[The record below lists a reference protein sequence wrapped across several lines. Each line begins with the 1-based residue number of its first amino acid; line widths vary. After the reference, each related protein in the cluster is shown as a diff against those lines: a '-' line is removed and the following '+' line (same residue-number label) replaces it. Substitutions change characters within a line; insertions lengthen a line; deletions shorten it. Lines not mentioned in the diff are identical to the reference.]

1 MAKLYFDSCMYGRH
15 RDDQKDARI
24 AAETIAIMT
33 IIDTAPIVG
42 NCILGSGA
50 VVDELGRI
58 KNPSLRTDLLDFYV
72 DTVDVSVKLTP
83 ADDIRAQVFRAAGV
97 GTTDSVHL
105 AAAEKAGADY
115 LLTVDDDFERV
126 ATAKNLS
133 NVKVMNPL
141 TYLAGGT
148 K

>member
-1 MAKLYFDSCMYGRH
+1 
-15 RDDQKDARI
+15 
-24 AAETIAIMT
+24 MT